1 MIIGDDIYMKRI
13 VMMIVLILVIISC
26 TAEDRMLWNDVQRER
41 RERGRICTYNSRGGL
56 QYCEY
61 ER

>member
-1 MIIGDDIYMKRI
+1 MKKL
-13 VMMIVLILVIISC
+13 VVLAVLVLIASC
-26 TAEDRMLWNDVQRER
+26 TAEDRMLWNEVQREKK
-41 RERGRICTYNSRGGL
+41 ERGRVCTYNSRGGL

>member
-1 MIIGDDIYMKRI
+1 MKRI
-13 VMMIVLILVIISC
+13 IMIIVLMLLIISC